1 MSSRFLT
8 ADIITCKLR
17 FLPAVELVTS
27 CRVKRIFELEQ
38 FLVKDSASIS
48 LGPSNPSFVE
58 KIRTITEEL
67 NVCKTENTQ
76 LKSRLEVSD

>member
-1 MSSRFLT
+1 
-8 ADIITCKLR
+8 
-17 FLPAVELVTS
+17 
-27 CRVKRIFELEQ
+27 
-38 FLVKDSASIS
+38 VKDSASVS